1 MSSVPKYMTI
11 MSIIIT
17 EEDLCKNSEKSVHIQ
32 FYPKNVAN
40 PGMMGTKKRTL
51 NIILVL
57 IIITHAW
64 GFKPIRIFWGEV
76 D

>member
-1 MSSVPKYMTI
+1 M
-11 MSIIIT
+11 
-17 EEDLCKNSEKSVHIQ
+17 END
-32 FYPKNVAN
+32 
-40 PGMMGTKKRTL
+40 GMMGTKKMTL

-64 GFKPIRIFWGEV
+64 SFEPIKIFWGEV

>member
-1 MSSVPKYMTI
+1 

-17 EEDLCKNSEKSVHIQ
+17 EEDLCKNLEQTLQQFVHIQ
-32 FYPKNVAN
+32 FYPKNVAQ
-40 PGMMGTKKRTL
+40 PRMMGTKKMTL

-57 IIITHAW
+57 RIITHAW
-64 GFKPIRIFWGEV
+64 GFEPIKIFWGEV